1 MALRALE
8 CSCGSGGEAV
18 LICVCARLSMF
29 VALDTLL
36 RGAERFGERDALRLG
51 GTRGRSVS
59 VLVSVVRHVESELA
73 HEVPRRALRRD
84 VLRESRR
91 RMLSR
96 KSTGIGLVWLLC
108 ALLR

>member
-36 RGAERFGERDALRLG
+36 RGAERFGERDALRL
-51 GTRGRSVS
+51 
-59 VLVSVVRHVESELA
+59 
-73 HEVPRRALRRD
+73 
-84 VLRESRR
+84 
-91 RMLSR
+91 
-96 KSTGIGLVWLLC
+96 
-108 ALLR
+108 